1 MKDGAQ
7 TSIHMY
13 TKDSHKLLSMMIVFL
28 GILDFSNGE
37 GGSSVGEGG
46 ASVGEGHSSAGEGGS
61 SEVGEGHSSADE
73 DDSSYAGE
81 DGSSIGGW

>member
-7 TSIHMY
+7 TSVHMY
-13 TKDSHKLLSMMIVFL
+13 TKDSHKLPLSMMIVFL

-46 ASVGEGHSSAGEGGS
+46 
-61 SEVGEGHSSADE
+61 
-73 DDSSYAGE
+73 
-81 DGSSIGGW
+81 SSIGGW